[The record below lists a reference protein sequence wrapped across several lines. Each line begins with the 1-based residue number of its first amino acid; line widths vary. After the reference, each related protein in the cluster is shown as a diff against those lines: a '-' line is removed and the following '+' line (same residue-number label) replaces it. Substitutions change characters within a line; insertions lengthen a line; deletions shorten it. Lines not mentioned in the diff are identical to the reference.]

1 MIRRLARRCIPLDAD
16 QLCAEAQR
24 RTGLEDFGEP
34 PIEPGLSI
42 LVNSLAT
49 EAELHP
55 LGRFLIRVHLRGL
68 LETRLRLIDAW
79 KKNAEEIASVRIK
92 RPVFIV
98 GMPRSG
104 STYLHELLSEN
115 PGYRAPRVWEV
126 MFPIGSR
133 DEKDVEKRVRKA
145 EFCLWCFRKLA
156 PRADAVYPMR
166 AMTPHECVAL
176 QSYTFLSEE
185 FISTCHIPTY
195 EAFLHSTDLTPVYRF
210 EKRFLQYMQL
220 GMPGKRW
227 VLKSPDHV
235 YGLERL
241 LDVFP
246 DACIIQTHRN
256 PVEVLKSS
264 ADLTRV
270 LRGLYGPPGDPDEVR
285 LREARILAE
294 GAERF
299 VQFRDAHPELAE
311 RIIDVRYTDLIAEPM
326 ATVRRICEGV
336 GTPVTDCLV
345 ERVQSMAS
353 NRTRYTGPRAS
364 AQTATLGLDRTL
376 GLRFERYCHR
386 FGVPFQET
394 DLCK

>member
-166 AMTPHECVAL
+166 AMTPHESGSAEL
-176 QSYTFLSEE
+176 Y
-185 FISTCHIPTY
+185 IPIRGIH
-195 EAFLHSTDLTPVYRF
+195 LHVSHSDVRSVFTQHRSDTGLPVR
-210 EKRFLQYMQL
+210 KT
-220 GMPGKRW
+220 
-227 VLKSPDHV
+227 
-235 YGLERL
+235 
-241 LDVFP
+241 
-246 DACIIQTHRN
+246 I
-256 PVEVLKSS
+256 
-264 ADLTRV
+264 
-270 LRGLYGPPGDPDEVR
+270 PPIH
-285 LREARILAE
+285 AA
-294 GAERF
+294 
-299 VQFRDAHPELAE
+299 RDA
-311 RIIDVRYTDLIAEPM
+311 R
-326 ATVRRICEGV
+326 
-336 GTPVTDCLV
+336 
-345 ERVQSMAS
+345 
-353 NRTRYTGPRAS
+353 
-364 AQTATLGLDRTL
+364 
-376 GLRFERYCHR
+376 
-386 FGVPFQET
+386 
-394 DLCK
+394 